1 MRDAIQILGIPG
13 SIREESFNR
22 SLLEAASDLARDGMA
37 IEVFDIGSV
46 PAYDEDVEN
55 DGDPSEVTDLKKAI
69 ADADGLLIATP
80 EYQHGV
86 PGVLKN
92 ALDWASRPPGEA
104 PLQGKPTA
112 IMGATVG
119 SYGTA
124 RAQEQLRSTLTY
136 NDCPMVT
143 SPEVLVS
150 GAHDKMDDQGRVVDG
165 TTREFI
171 EQLLDSLDE
180 LIVQTRETQPTP

>member
-1 MRDAIQILGIPG
+1 MEDQLRILAIPG
-13 SIREESFNR
+13 SLRDESFNR
-22 SLLEAASDLARDGMA
+22 SLLEAARDVARDDLVVE
-37 IEVFDIGSV
+37 IFDIDDV
-46 PAYDEDVEN
+46 PHYDADVEAES
-55 DGDPSEVTDLKKAI
+55 DPSPVSELKQAI
-69 ADADGLLIATP
+69 SSADGLLIATP

-112 IMGATVG
+112 VMGATIG

-124 RAQEQLRSTLTY
+124 RAQEQLRSTLIY

-150 GAHDKMDDQGRVVDG
+150 GIQDKVDEDGRVVDE
-165 TTREFI
+165 TTRGYVAE
-171 EQLLDSLDE
+171 LLDSLRD
-180 LIVQTRETQPTP
+180 LIHQHDTEATT